1 MRIGLGFSASRSA
14 YLCAF
19 MAICAANG
27 LAGRMLQALEAEGWV
42 VAGSRT
48 FDISAIVW
56 LGIVCGIALAFTD
69 RGGSEPM
76 RGDVVVL
83 GIAAP
88 FVLAPSSALAWVTL
102 TAIALWT
109 LATSSGR
116 LARGAAILLV
126 VTMPMCWTRLLFN
139 LAAPYILSADALMVA
154 TILGTESS
162 GNLVASSNGQTYLQI
177 YPACSSLG
185 NVSLALLGW
194 VIAINVVRPRARRNN
209 MLWGAL
215 ACCSVVAI
223 NILRLAA
230 IGLLPEHFE
239 LLHGAVGNSVTS
251 WLTLAA
257 IGAVCWAGVR
267 ARPSDPVAQ
276 DLPRQTDTG
285 AAIR

>member
-1 MRIGLGFSASRSA
+1 M
-14 YLCAF
+14 
-19 MAICAANG
+19 
-27 LAGRMLQALEAEGWV
+27 
-42 VAGSRT
+42 
-48 FDISAIVW
+48 
-56 LGIVCGIALAFTD
+56 
-69 RGGSEPM
+69 
-76 RGDVVVL
+76 
-83 GIAAP
+83 
-88 FVLAPSSALAWVTL
+88 
-102 TAIALWT
+102 
-109 LATSSGR
+109 
-116 LARGAAILLV
+116 
-126 VTMPMCWTRLLFN
+126 
-139 LAAPYILSADALMVA
+139 
-154 TILGTESS
+154 
-162 GNLVASSNGQTYLQI
+162 
-177 YPACSSLG
+177 
-185 NVSLALLGW
+185 
-194 VIAINVVRPRARRNN
+194 IAINVVRPRARRNN